1 MAKGFGH
8 RMMVYMSRRM
18 IACDEAS
25 FLVSLREERKLSLR
39 EWMQLN
45 MHLLSCHLCR
55 KYARQIGEMQKT
67 MEKYREGCD
76 PESCSHKLPHEAG
89 VRLSKELDSGLNA
102 K

>member
-1 MAKGFGH
+1 MTKGFGH
-8 RMMVYMSRRM
+8 RMIVYIIRCM

-39 EWMQLN
+39 EWWQLN

-55 KYARQIGEMQKT
+55 KYARQIGEMQQT
-67 MEKYREGCD
+67 MEKYREACD
-76 PESCSHKLPHEAG
+76 PESCSHKLSHEAG
-89 VRLSKELDSGLNA
+89 NRMIKELDRGLNA